1 MLTANGPPGMA
12 AGMAPDDPGMREGM
26 STKRAAAAAFC
37 WPARPTCRATE
48 SGHNGCPAAFPLF
61 LPALPALP
69 ALPDGFTRLFT
80 DSGDTVADPF
90 AGSGATLAAAERLG
104 RVWLRPW
111 MRGPGP
117 QSGRYASALAPE
129 EPAQGISQPLLGEV
143 EVGQQDQRHQSAEH
157 HPPAHR
163 HDHRRDVRVLP

>member
-1 MLTANGPPGMA
+1 MLTANGPPD
-12 AGMAPDDPGMREGM
+12 MAPGDPGMREGM
-26 STKRAAAAAFC
+26 ATKRAGAGAVLL
-37 WPARPTCRATE
+37 ARPTHVPRHRE
-48 SGHNGCPAAFPLF
+48 RHNGRPAAFPLS
-61 LPALPALP
+61 LP

-90 AGSGATLAAAERLG
+90 AGSGTTLAAAERLG
-104 RVWLRPW
+104 RVWLSPW
-111 MRGPGP
+111 MRGPVP

-129 EPAQGISQPLLGEV
+129 EPAQEISQPLLGEV

>member
-1 MLTANGPPGMA
+1 MLTANGPPD
-12 AGMAPDDPGMREGM
+12 MAPDMAPGDPGMREGM
-26 STKRAAAAAFC
+26 ATKRAGAGAVLL
-37 WPARPTCRATE
+37 ARPTHVPRHRE
-48 SGHNGCPAAFPLF
+48 RHNGRPAAFPLS
-61 LPALPALP
+61 LPALL
-69 ALPDGFTRLFT
+69 DGFTRLFT

-104 RVWLRPW
+104 RVWLSPW